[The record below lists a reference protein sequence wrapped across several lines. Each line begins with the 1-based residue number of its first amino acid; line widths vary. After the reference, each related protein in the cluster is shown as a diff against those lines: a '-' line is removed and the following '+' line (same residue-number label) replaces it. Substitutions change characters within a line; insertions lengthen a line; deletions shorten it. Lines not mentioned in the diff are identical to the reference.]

1 MITRDSLV
9 CRKSDVLAAEVGGEV
24 VLMSVAQW
32 HYFGLNAIGTD
43 IWKRL
48 EQRQSVAALCA
59 GLAADYDGEAQA
71 IEHDVIELLNKL
83 AARNLLEPSA

>member
-9 CRKSDVLAAEVGGEV
+9 CRKSDILAAEVGGEF
-24 VLMSVAQW
+24 VLMSVSQW
-32 HYFGLNAIGTD
+32 HYFGLNAIGSD

-48 EQRQSVAALCA
+48 ETRRSVADLCVE
-59 GLAADYDGEAQA
+59 LAADYEGDTTQ
-71 IEHDVIELLNKL
+71 IESDVIELLDKL